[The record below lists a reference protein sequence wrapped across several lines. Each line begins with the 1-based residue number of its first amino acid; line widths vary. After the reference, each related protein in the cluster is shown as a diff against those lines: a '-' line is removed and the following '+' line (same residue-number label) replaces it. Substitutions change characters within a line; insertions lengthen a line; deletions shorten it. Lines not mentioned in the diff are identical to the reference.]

1 MILSDIGDN
10 FEVLIISSLK
20 YSIGT
25 KGNASLQKATKDSY
39 NFQNKLSVFFLLTKS
54 YLSMQ
59 VSSSS
64 QLSVVVITSPQLQH
78 LGHYACTATNILGQ
92 DAKTV
97 HLKGGLLALFSTF
110 TS

>member
-25 KGNASLQKATKDSY
+25 KGNASLQKATKTATVLFIYISI
-39 NFQNKLSVFFLLTKS
+39 
-54 YLSMQ
+54 Q
-59 VSSSS
+59 VSASS

-92 DAKTV
+92 DTKTV
-97 HLKGGLLALFSTF
+97 HLKGALLPCTI
-110 TS
+110 